1 MELGGLK
8 IEVNT
13 VPVTA
18 FSDAWERHKRA
29 GTKKIPDIPI
39 KGQMTSEMHA
49 LMVAS
54 LSSDPNAEEQTL
66 TIGFGGDFQFDVECV
81 VADYEAG
88 PMAGTLNEFTATL
101 RPSGDGIWSTSCG
114 DRFGRSTG
122 GGRPNHLTP
131 NTPRRRAY
139 VRRSTEDGSDRGRKA
154 GSCRRHDSQAVV
166 EVAEEGTPGEDD

>member
-1 MELGGLK
+1 MPETYHSGADVTISLDNGPGGTPVDISLLTMELGGLK

-88 PMAGTLNEFTATL
+88 PKAGTLNEFTATL
-101 RPSGDGIWSTSCG
+101 RPSGEGIWST
-114 DRFGRSTG
+114 
-122 GGRPNHLTP
+122 
-131 NTPRRRAY
+131 
-139 VRRSTEDGSDRGRKA
+139 
-154 GSCRRHDSQAVV
+154 
-166 EVAEEGTPGEDD
+166 